1 MLNSDPLGGGLNRI
15 LIIFMSLII
24 LSLFMV
30 QIVLNSSSYFGPN
43 HTPLSDSEIIFTKMM
58 QKISDGEKAVFMIN
72 TVDTNLP
79 EEILKTRFATID
91 PKEYLINY
99 RNWEYY
105 FDMPLLN
112 FTKPSYLV
120 EDLLF
125 LKKRTDFPFTAI
137 ITSDSLDLIDELFGK
152 LRSKQ
157 LSLTPIKT
165 LENRFFFLVEK

>member
-1 MLNSDPLGGGLNRI
+1 MTA
-15 LIIFMSLII
+15 II
-24 LSLFMV
+24 LSFFAV

-43 HTPLSDSEIIFTKMM
+43 HVTLSDNEIAFTKKI
-58 QKISDGEKAVFMIN
+58 QKIVDGEKAVFMIN
-72 TVDTNLP
+72 AVDTNLP

-112 FTKPSYLV
+112 FTKTQYLIR
-120 EDLLF
+120 DLLY
-125 LKKRTDFPFTAI
+125 LKKRSESPFTAI
-137 ITSDSLDLIDELFGK
+137 ITSDNPDLINELYNK
-152 LRSKQ
+152 LSLNQ

-165 LENRFFFLVEK
+165 LEDRYFFLVENKNINF